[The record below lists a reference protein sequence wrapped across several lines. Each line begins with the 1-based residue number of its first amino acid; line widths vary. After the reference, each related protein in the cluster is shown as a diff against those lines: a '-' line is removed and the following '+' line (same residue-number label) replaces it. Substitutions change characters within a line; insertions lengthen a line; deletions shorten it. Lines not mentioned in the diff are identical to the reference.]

1 MLAREEM
8 IALAFKYQGDH
19 ALIQKAILVNEKVAA
34 RSYQN
39 CVVIYD
45 EHYPKLLYQLA
56 QAPFVLF
63 YEGNLELLNHKS
75 VGIVGSRNTCDYGLY
90 ETGKLVEN
98 LNPETVVV
106 SGLALGIDGYAHAC
120 ALTHCKT
127 LAVLGHGLDMIYP
140 KANEKLYHRIK
151 NEGLLISEYPPGTP
165 IRKHQFVHRN
175 RIIAALSN
183 VLCVMQAQIKSGT
196 MSTVEYALSLGIEI
210 YALPYHVDEV
220 EGSGCNLLIQQGAS
234 LLTSTT
240 DLFKL

>member
-127 LAVLGHGLDMIYP
+127 LAVLAHGLDVIYP
-140 KANEKLYHRIK
+140 KENSDLYHQIK
-151 NEGLLISEYPPGTP
+151 NKGLLISEYPPGTP